1 MEVLRLHAR
10 NDTQTM
16 KKEEI
21 KAAIKAEEDKILEA
35 SDQIRRLKNDLI
47 AIANAECG
55 FVVGEKVKVSI
66 TSTGIF
72 DKKTVVEFGIFAG
85 HEFRASDNPEPVVY
99 KVKKDGT
106 PSSVRLYTLGKKI
119 EKA

>member
-1 MEVLRLHAR
+1 M
-10 NDTQTM
+10 T
-16 KKEEI
+16 KEEI
-21 KAAIKAEEDKILEA
+21 KATIKAEENKIKEA
-35 SDQIRRLKNDLI
+35 SDQIRRLKSDLI

-85 HEFRASDNPEPVVY
+85 HEFRVSDNPEPVVY

-106 PSSVRLYTLGKKI
+106 ASSVRLYTFGKKI